1 MKKLGKSL
9 YIGDATSMSK
19 VSESVEEIKITA
31 IIIIIIIPIIPI
43 IIIIM
48 YLSSCTVYLC
58 VLKYFYLNEIFWFR
72 GYSIRK
78 SLCL

>member
-9 YIGDATSMSK
+9 YIGEATSMSK

-31 IIIIIIIPIIPI
+31 IIIIIPIII

-58 VLKYFYLNEIFWFR
+58 VLKFL
-72 GYSIRK
+72 S
-78 SLCL
+78 